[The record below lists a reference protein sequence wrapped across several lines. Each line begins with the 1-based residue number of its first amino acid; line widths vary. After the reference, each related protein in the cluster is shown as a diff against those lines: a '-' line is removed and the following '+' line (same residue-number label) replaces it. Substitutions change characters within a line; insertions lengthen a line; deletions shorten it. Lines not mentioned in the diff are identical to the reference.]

1 MMKKKRETRFSP
13 HNTSSRACKTSKS
26 HTWQL
31 SSIAEVTRGSVY
43 PPLVRKLCS
52 SRHLHLPSLSHSP
65 HTLTPSHPHP
75 RNHTILSLPP
85 LSTHAFSTHHP
96 NHFQPQPNHSL
107 PRPTQCPYIAIHPNT
122 LPNPTATPPA
132 PAYLRSIRTCPTRP
146 L

>member
-1 MMKKKRETRFSP
+1 MKKKKRGTRFSP

-96 NHFQPQPNHSL
+96 NQFQPQPYHSS
-107 PRPTQCPYIAIHPNT
+107 PRPTVSLHSYTPEHTTQPHSNAASANT
-122 LPNPTATPPA
+122 SPQHQNVPG
-132 PAYLRSIRTCPTRP
+132 YLF
-146 L
+146 